1 MLALIHIAATSK
13 AQLESG
19 MVIRVTWMLIE
30 NTLPH
35 YPNHGMYAVFYSITK
50 KCIGAD
56 DRMKLNI
63 PSTVFI
69 ANVVFLSPKQVL
81 IETPHQLGYLLYT
94 TPIRVRTFKYY
105 V

>member
-1 MLALIHIAATSK
+1 
-13 AQLESG
+13 
-19 MVIRVTWMLIE
+19 
-30 NTLPH
+30 
-35 YPNHGMYAVFYSITK
+35 
-50 KCIGAD
+50 
-56 DRMKLNI
+56 MKLNI